1 MESRSKSKR
10 STEENSATRS
20 RKGVGGRPPKYDPER
35 TPALAEKLCR
45 QFGAD
50 DQALAE
56 YFEVDVS
63 TISRWKNEHPEFKE
77 ALRRGK
83 DAFDTERV
91 EAALLHRAIGY
102 SHPEDDIR
110 VVNGE
115 VVITP
120 TVRHYPPDTAA
131 AIFWLKNR
139 QRDRW
144 RDKIEHDHGV
154 QGDNPIVSLLE
165 GLAGST
171 LKPKHGDD

>member
-1 MESRSKSKR
+1 
-10 STEENSATRS
+10 
-20 RKGVGGRPPKYDPER
+20 
-35 TPALAEKLCR
+35 LCR

-77 ALRRGK
+77 ALKRGK
-83 DAFDTERV
+83 DTFDTERV
-91 EAALLHRAIGY
+91 EQALLHRAIGY

-154 QGDNPIVSLLE
+154 QEDNPIVSLLE
-165 GLAGST
+165 VIAGST
-171 LKPKHGDD
+171 LKPKQGEK

>member
-1 MESRSKSKR
+1 MSS
-10 STEENSATRS
+10 STEETSRS

-35 TPALAEKLCR
+35 TPVQAEKLCR

-91 EAALLHRAIGY
+91 EQALLHRAIGY

-154 QGDNPIVSLLE
+154 QEDNPIVSLLE
-165 GLAGST
+165 VIAGST
-171 LKPKHGDD
+171 LKPKQGDD

>member
-1 MESRSKSKR
+1 M
-10 STEENSATRS
+10 S

-35 TPALAEKLCR
+35 TPVQAEKLCR

-91 EAALLHRAIGY
+91 EQALLHRAIGY

-154 QGDNPIVSLLE
+154 QEDNPIVSLLE
-165 GLAGST
+165 VIAGST
-171 LKPKHGDD
+171 LKPKQGDD

>member
-1 MESRSKSKR
+1 MSKSN
-10 STEENSATRS
+10 TTPPRS
-20 RKGVGGRPPKYDPER
+20 RKGVGGRPSKYDPER
-35 TPALAEKLCR
+35 TPVQAEKLCR

-91 EAALLHRAIGY
+91 EQALLHRAIGY

-115 VVITP
+115 VVVTP
-120 TVRHYPPDTAA
+120 TVKHYPPDTAA
-131 AIFWLKNR
+131 IIFWLKNR
-139 QRDRW
+139 RRDRW

-154 QGDNPIVSLLE
+154 QEDNPIVSLLE
-165 GLAGST
+165 VIAGST
-171 LKPKHGDD
+171 LKPKQSDDD

>member
-1 MESRSKSKR
+1 MSKSER
-10 STEENSATRS
+10 STEENTTPRS
-20 RKGVGGRPPKYDPER
+20 RKGVGGRPPKYDLER
-35 TPALAEKLCR
+35 TSVQAEKLCR

-91 EAALLHRAIGY
+91 EQALLHRAIGY

-115 VVITP
+115 VVVTP
-120 TVRHYPPDTAA
+120 TVKHYPPDTAA
-131 AIFWLKNR
+131 IIFWLKNR

-154 QGDNPIVSLLE
+154 QEDNPIVSLME
-165 GLAGST
+165 VIAGST
-171 LKPKHGDD
+171 LKPKQGDD

>member
-1 MESRSKSKR
+1 MSKR
-10 STEENSATRS
+10 STEENATPRS

-35 TPALAEKLCR
+35 TPVQAEKICR

-91 EAALLHRAIGY
+91 EQALLHRAIGY

-144 RDKIEHDHGV
+144 RDKIEHDHGM
-154 QGDNPIVSLLE
+154 QPDNPIVSLLE
-165 GLAGST
+165 VIAGST
-171 LKPKHGDD
+171 LKPKQGDD